1 MSARAQL
8 TPFALIVLLTNFG
21 SQLLQTIAALLGHR
35 LLECIDIQPL
45 TVALF
50 KLTFLLRRQSLLLIG
65 QQLKPTIQKTE
76 FEFRKP
82 GFKGLTA
89 VAQSLL
95 LDTQP
100 VVFFAVGHQRLQQ
113 QLLMLGLQNCFMGTT
128 QIIKMCN
135 QCADASSDIK
145 RFKHVAADELGQVAH
160 RFHRNR
166 LMKQFQRLFVID
178 TKAPPKPRTV
188 LGETVLDIRP
198 LYATVYA
205 TAGCPTRNRR
215 NLR

>member
-76 FEFRKP
+76 FEFENQALR
-82 GFKGLTA
+82 A
-89 VAQSLL
+89 SRQSRSRSCSTLSPWCFSHSA
-95 LDTQP
+95 TN
-100 VVFFAVGHQRLQQ
+100 GCNN
-113 QLLMLGLQNCFMGTT
+113 NC
-128 QIIKMCN
+128 
-135 QCADASSDIK
+135 
-145 RFKHVAADELGQVAH
+145 
-160 RFHRNR
+160 
-166 LMKQFQRLFVID
+166 
-178 TKAPPKPRTV
+178 
-188 LGETVLDIRP
+188 
-198 LYATVYA
+198 
-205 TAGCPTRNRR
+205 
-215 NLR
+215 